1 MEFCSPI
8 LEGESITEENK
19 KNNSNKNKELY
30 KINEEIQSPTVR
42 VLTEGV
48 NQVMTLQEALDLAQQ
63 EGLDLIEIAPN
74 ADPPVCKISDY
85 SKLKYE
91 LKKREKELKKK
102 QQVVEVKEI
111 RFGPN
116 TDDHDFNFKLKHA
129 VEFIQKG
136 HKVKCYV
143 HFHGRSIVYKSRGED
158 LLKRFAEAM
167 AEYAKVEMEPKLE
180 GKRMFMILIPN
191 KTKK

>member
-1 MEFCSPI
+1 
-8 LEGESITEENK
+8 
-19 KNNSNKNKELY
+19 
-30 KINEEIQSPTVR
+30 
-42 VLTEGV
+42 
-48 NQVMTLQEALDLAQQ
+48 MTLEEALDLARQ

-91 LKKREKELKKK
+91 QKKREKELKKK

-129 VEFIQKG
+129 IEFIQKG
-136 HKVKCYV
+136 NKVKCYV
-143 HFHGRSIVYKSRGED
+143 HFHGRSIVYKDRGED

-167 AEYAKVEMEPKLE
+167 SDYAKVEIEPKLE
-180 GKRMFMILIPN
+180 GKRMFMILVPN